1 MRPVGA
7 VSRILGFAVAVAALL
22 SAATAQA
29 APEQNK
35 AIVRTVRGT
44 ANFSTDRGANWRALK
59 VGTALTQNSVV
70 RTAPGSVVDLYLGDN
85 GPLVRVTEDT
95 TLGIDRLTIDRTGV
109 DKVIETQLD
118 LRNGRILGNV
128 KKLAAASKYEVKTP
142 QGVAGI
148 RGTRYDIRSDGTII
162 VVEGQIVAVY
172 IVNGQAYTA
181 TGNAGDILR
190 PPTPGTP
197 QVLVSPAPPTV
208 ITDINNQLNEGGR
221 ATGGGPGVAGTP
233 GGVTPITIVT
243 VDPIKEQLQEGDPFK
258 LPELPET
265 PVTAAD

>member
-44 ANFSTDRGANWRALK
+44 ANYSTDRGANWRALK

-70 RTAPGSVVDLYLGDN
+70 RTAPGSMVDLFLGDN
-85 GPLVRVTEDT
+85 GPVVRVTEDT

-118 LRNGRILGNV
+118 LRNGRILGDV
-128 KKLAAASKYEVKTP
+128 KRLAAASKYEVKTP
-142 QGVAGI
+142 HGVAGI
-148 RGTRYDIRSDGTII
+148 RGTRYDISADGTVK
-162 VVEGQIVAVY
+162 VVEGQVVVVY
-172 IVNGQAYTA
+172 IVNGVASTA
-181 TGNAGDILR
+181 TVNEGQMAR
-190 PPTPGTP
+190 PPV
-197 QVLVSPAPPTV
+197 Q
-208 ITDINNQLNEGGR
+208 
-221 ATGGGPGVAGTP
+221 GGGQVEVVAIPPAELAALRGEINT
-233 GGVTPITIVT
+233 
-243 VDPIKEQLQEGDPFK
+243 
-258 LPELPET
+258 LP
-265 PVTAAD
+265 